1 MSKAMGEALGRLEAV
16 IHDRLAAGEAE
27 DSYVASLAAKGRGKI
42 AQKLGEEA
50 VEAVIAAV
58 SEDDPALIGEAS
70 DLVFHLAILLAE
82 RGIAWDAIAAELA
95 RRHGTSGHTEKASR
109 QS

>member
-16 IHDRLAAGEAE
+16 IHDRLAAGESEA
-27 DSYVASLAAKGRGKI
+27 SYVASLAAKGRSKI

-50 VEAVIAAV
+50 VETVIAAV
-58 SEDDPALIGEAS
+58 SEDDAALVGEAT
-70 DLVFHLAILLAE
+70 DLIFHLSILLAE
-82 RGIAWDAIAAELA
+82 RGLTWDMIAAELG

-109 QS
+109 L